1 MPRKE
6 LFMANVAALQTLVS
20 TEKHQL
26 LFLDEVTAWL
36 PLASRG
42 SSLAVPVPGHGSS
55 SLGTRW
61 DTALGLGSSQVC
73 RAVHPPR
80 ATSGEKEGQAQPPAL
95 VRHGQ
100 AKGQRLKHSARW
112 KCFLRRQGRGG
123 VFRER
128 LLALQWETDILT
140 SALWGTYLVKPHEG
154 HPPKLA
160 LDIAVVGEDSV
171 RVH

>member
-1 MPRKE
+1 MSRKE
-6 LFMANVAALQTLVS
+6 LFMANIATLQTLVS
-20 TEKHQL
+20 AGKHQL

-61 DTALGLGSSQVC
+61 DTALGLDSSQVC

-80 ATSGEKEGQAQPPAL
+80 ATSGEKEGQAQPPTL

-112 KCFLRRQGRGG
+112 KCFLRRQGRGIQG
-123 VFRER
+123 KVTHF
-128 LLALQWETDILT
+128 
-140 SALWGTYLVKPHEG
+140 
-154 HPPKLA
+154 
-160 LDIAVVGEDSV
+160 AVGD
-171 RVH
+171 